1 MTRLPP
7 EPLLDWSATGAP
19 ISIETGDVYSSEGGL
34 EEKRTVFLT
43 GCGLPDAWRERGLF
57 TVGELG
63 FGSGLSFLA
72 LWDLWRAHRP
82 SGNARLHVVSFE
94 GALMSAASAER
105 AHAPWSEVDDL
116 ARELRACWPERA
128 IGVQRL
134 ALSDGVVLTLH
145 VGPIDKSLPRA
156 ELLADAWFLDGFSPA
171 RNPEMWSVEVMSGIA
186 RLSAPGARAATYT
199 VAGPVRRALAD
210 AGFMPT
216 KRPGAGRKRERLE
229 AILTSSGA
237 AAAIETQSDCAD
249 VRPPADETG
258 YDRKAEPKARR
269 PLRAL
274 VIGAGIA
281 GAASAHALAQ
291 RGCQTIVIDK
301 GDKPGAGASG
311 NPLALLMPRL
321 DVADTPAARGL
332 IEAYLFTR
340 RLYRGLGPDAAVPA
354 MTTRRP
360 GAERDRRRFERLL
373 ADPPLTPDHL
383 QALDPRAPGA
393 GLRLPGA
400 LAIRP
405 DKALPALLA
414 GSTLVTGIEASRIR
428 LGRGAEI
435 ELATGERLEGD
446 VLIACAALSL
456 SVLMGP
462 GAPPMTGR
470 LGQIEAGFRPT
481 PEASAEADGGYVV
494 CAFDTAAYGA
504 TFEAVPDEGALI
516 TTSAQET
523 NRSTLKRLRPDISP
537 ESLTRSVSRASVR
550 ATTPDRLPYAGPM
563 ERPEAGGG
571 AGRKSGYVIGGLG
584 SHGYLWAPFLA
595 EAVTSRIFGEP
606 SPAEADVLAR
616 LSPHRFKTIG
626 QASSA

>member
-43 GCGLPDAWRERGLF
+43 GCGLPDAWRERSLF

-82 SGNARLHVVSFE
+82 FGDARLHVVSFE

-105 AHAPWSEVDDL
+105 AHAPWSEVDGL

-199 VAGPVRRALAD
+199 VAGPVRRALSD

-229 AILTSSGA
+229 AILTPSGA
-237 AAAIETQSDCAD
+237 STAAE
-249 VRPPADETG
+249 VETG
-258 YDRKAEPKARR
+258 HDRKAEPKARR

-311 NPLALLMPRL
+311 NPIALLMPRL
-321 DVADTPAARGL
+321 DVGDTPEARGL
-332 IEAYLFTR
+332 IEAYLFSR
-340 RLYRGLGPDAAVPA
+340 RLYLGLGADAAVPA
-354 MTTRRP
+354 MTIRRP

-405 DKALPALLA
+405 EKALPALLA

-428 LGRGAEI
+428 LGRGAEV
-435 ELATGERLEGD
+435 ELSSGERLEGD

-456 SVLMGP
+456 SGLIGP
-462 GAPPMTGR
+462 GAPPITGR

-494 CAFDTAAYGA
+494 CAFGTAAYGA

-516 TTSAQET
+516 TASAQET

-537 ESLTRSVSRASVR
+537 ESLTQSVSRASVR
-550 ATTPDRLPYAGPM
+550 ATTPDRLPFAGPM

-571 AGRKSGYVIGGLG
+571 AGGRSGYVIGGLG